1 MPPRDFKIEGKTKI
15 DKVSLIE
22 LLASEKT
29 KRSLTEFL
37 MNKVVEYL
45 KGREVDFVV
54 AGNMETITSINGN
67 VTNSVNNH
75 EEADTLLLHTMTLVK
90 SLIDDSAVY
99 VYSADTDVF
108 SFFLG
113 TVIFST
119 ELLYFNIYYA
129 ASLI

>member
-1 MPPRDFKIEGKTKI
+1 
-15 DKVSLIE
+15 
-22 LLASEKT
+22 
-29 KRSLTEFL
+29 
-37 MNKVVEYL
+37 
-45 KGREVDFVV
+45 
-54 AGNMETITSINGN
+54 METITSINGN

-75 EEADTLLLHTMTLVK
+75 EEADTLLLHAMTLVK

-113 TVIFST
+113 TAIFST